1 MVKRTPTRLR
11 ARVAA
16 KVAIFRGDQILML
29 HRASSASDPGVWD
42 LPGGVVHEGESLAR
56 AAKREVREETGFD
69 VRLGPMFYAEV
80 FGSVSKRG
88 KVRPTVGVFFQGNA
102 PRHALPRL
110 DPREHIDFA
119 WVTRSELKSYPTVP
133 YLERTVRAA
142 FSDRGIERHGASPGP
157 TDTAALRSQ
166 LVHVRLPA
174 AASP

>member
-1 MVKRTPTRLR
+1 MRKRTPARLR

-56 AAKREVREETGFD
+56 AARREVREETGFE

-88 KVRPTVGVFFQGNA
+88 KIRPTVGVFFQGDA

-110 DPREHIDFA
+110 DPREHTDFA
-119 WVTRSELKSYPTVP
+119 WVSRSDLKSYPTVP

-142 FSDRGIERHGASPGP
+142 FSERTGDRHGSASRALES
-157 TDTAALRSQ
+157 AALRPHMD
-166 LVHVRLPA
+166 HVRLPVA
-174 AASP
+174 A

>member
-1 MVKRTPTRLR
+1 MRKRTPARLR

-56 AAKREVREETGFD
+56 AARREVREETGFE

-88 KVRPTVGVFFQGNA
+88 KIRPTVGVFFQGNA

-110 DPREHIDFA
+110 DPREHVDFA
-119 WVTRSELKSYPTVP
+119 WVTRNDLKSYPTVP

-142 FSDRGIERHGASPGP
+142 FSERTGEKHGPGP
-157 TDTAALRSQ
+157 VHPDSAALRPQ
-166 LVHVRLPA
+166 LMHVRLPVA
-174 AASP
+174 AGP